1 MTPAIPKVEPQRVRA
16 GETWQWRREDL
27 ADYPAP
33 TWTLK
38 YALKNQTQ
46 HLEFSATADGSQ
58 FAITV
63 SSTTTTPVVAGKY
76 RMVGYVEDGGAPA
89 QRFGVYNEEIVVDA
103 AYANAAVVDDRSH
116 ARKVLDAIQAVL
128 EGRATKDQEEYSIG
142 HRTLKRT
149 PLAEL
154 KALEQ
159 QYRGEVAGE
168 ELADRVAAG
177 QGGGKIVVRL

>member
-1 MTPAIPKVEPQRVRA
+1 MTPTIPKVEPQRVRA
-16 GETWQWRREDL
+16 GETWQWRRENL

-38 YALKNQTQ
+38 YALKNSAQ
-46 HLEFSATADGSQ
+46 HLEISATADGTM
-58 FAITV
+58 FAVSV
-63 SSTTTTPVVAGKY
+63 SSTATAAVVAGKY
-76 RMVGYVEDGGAPA
+76 RMVGYVEDASSPA
-89 QRFGVYNEEIVVDA
+89 QRFGVYNEEIIVDA
-103 AYANAAVVDDRSH
+103 AYANATAIDDRSH

-128 EGRATKDQEEYSIG
+128 EGRASKDQEEYSIG

-168 ELADRVAAG
+168 ELAERVAAG
-177 QGGGKIVVRL
+177 LGGNKIVVRL